1 AFVSVLD
8 RKPFGFGINVGKSWH
23 KGSED
28 QITVFQLLVP
38 PAHILGDAMRFIQ
51 FGDADVMIAGGSEAS
66 VHALSMGGFSR
77 ARSLSTRFN
86 ESPQEASRP
95 FDKDRD
101 GFVIGEGAGAVVLE
115 ELEHAKKRGARIYAE
130 MKGYGLS
137 GDAHHLTSPPDSGR
151 GARRA
156 MQRALETASI
166 SPSEIDYINAHAT
179 STEKGDAIENRAICE
194 LFNGSDKLA
203 VSSSKGSIG
212 HLLGAAGAV
221 EAIFTILAL
230 DKGVLPPTLNLY
242 SPSGSTTEF
251 PFNYVPH
258 HGQPAKRLR
267 AALTNSFGFGG
278 TNASL
283 CFVKY
288 S

>member
-1 AFVSVLD
+1 
-8 RKPFGFGINVGKSWH
+8 
-23 KGSED
+23 
-28 QITVFQLLVP
+28 
-38 PAHILGDAMRFIQ
+38 M
-51 FGDADVMIAGGSEAS
+51 
-66 VHALSMGGFSR
+66 
-77 ARSLSTRFN
+77 
-86 ESPQEASRP
+86 
-95 FDKDRD
+95 
-101 GFVIGEGAGAVVLE
+101 IGEGAGAVVLE
-115 ELEHAKKRGARIYAE
+115 ELQHAKARGARIYAE

-156 MQRALETASI
+156 MQRALETAQI
-166 SPSEIDYINAHAT
+166 APCEINYINAHAT
-179 STEKGDAIENRAICE
+179 STEKGDAIENCAIRE
-194 LFNGSDKLA
+194 LFGGCNSLA
-203 VSSSKGSIG
+203 VSSSKGSMG

-230 DKGVLPPTLNLY
+230 DQRVLPPTLNLY
-242 SPSGSTTEF
+242 NLSGPQTEF

-258 HGQPAKRLR
+258 HGQPAKEIR

-288 S
+288 P